1 MQILLD
7 LLSLPRAA
15 LLHMLVTGQAER
27 G

>member
-7 LLSLPRAA
+7 PLCLPRAA
-15 LLHMLVTGQAER
+15 LLHVLVTGQAER